1 MGFFFGALTHGL
13 WCITYLARKW
23 TCTPGNE
30 RWCSGKESACHCR
43 RPKRW
48 VFNEW
53 GRSPGVGNG
62 IMLQYSCLGNFMVRG
77 AWWVSVQFSSVQS
90 LSRVWLFVT
99 PWTAAHQAHQSI
111 TNSWSLLKLMFI
123 KSVMPSNH
131 LILCH
136 PLLLLP
142 SIFASIR
149 VFSNESVLRIRWAK
163 YWSFSFSISPSNEY
177 PGLISFR
184 MDWFDLFAVQGPLK
198 SLLQH
203 HSSKAGLSPW
213 GCKESD
219 TTEHKHSIAVAMK
232 ACSLTAELPGNSSD
246 TEFLVDSFSPAL
258 WRYQSTAFWPP
269 KILMSNLLKKEDPLY
284 VMICFSC
291 CFQDSLSFVFDSL
304 IIMYLS
310 VDLFAFILLEVGWAS
325 WMSVF
330 ISFIEFGEISVII
343 SSYTLS
349 VPFFLFSFWDS
360 HNVHL
365 MVSHRLLR
373 FCLFFF
379 NLFSFC
385 SSDLIISIVLPSRL
399 LILFCPVCS
408 NLSLNLSSDSNLS
421 LNL

>member
-1 MGFFFGALTHGL
+1 M
-13 WCITYLARKW
+13 
-23 TCTPGNE
+23 
-30 RWCSGKESACHCR
+30 S
-43 RPKRW
+43 
-48 VFNEW
+48 
-53 GRSPGVGNG
+53 
-62 IMLQYSCLGNFMVRG
+62 
-77 AWWVSVQFSSVQS
+77 
-90 LSRVWLFVT
+90 
-99 PWTAAHQAHQSI
+99 
-111 TNSWSLLKLMFI
+111 I

-131 LILCH
+131 LIPCH

-310 VDLFAFILLEVGWAS
+310 V
-325 WMSVF
+325 
-330 ISFIEFGEISVII
+330 IS
-343 SSYTLS
+343 LH
-349 VPFFLFSFWDS
+349 SFY
-360 HNVHL
+360 L
-365 MVSHRLLR
+365 KLAELPG
-373 FCLFFF
+373 CLY
-379 NLFSFC
+379 LY
-385 SSDLIISIVLPSRL
+385 
-399 LILFCPVCS
+399 
-408 NLSLNLSSDSNLS
+408 LSLNLGKFQSLFLHILS
-421 LNL
+421 LFLSFSFPSGTLTMSTWWCPIGCLGSVYFSLIFFLSVPQTW